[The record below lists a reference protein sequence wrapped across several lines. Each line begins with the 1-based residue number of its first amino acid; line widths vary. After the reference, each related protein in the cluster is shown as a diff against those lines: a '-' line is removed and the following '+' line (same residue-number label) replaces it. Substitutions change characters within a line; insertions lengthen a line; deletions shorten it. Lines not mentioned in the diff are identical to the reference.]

1 MIPTRALG
9 GWKRVI
15 YRRRGPRTR
24 MQEPTRD
31 RRPSAI
37 VMFLKANWKWLLIVI
52 AAAVFIMM
60 VASD

>member
-1 MIPTRALG
+1 M
-9 GWKRVI
+9 
-15 YRRRGPRTR
+15 YRRLRR
-24 MQEPTRD
+24 PTMAETPGE

-37 VMFLKANWKWLLIVI
+37 LMFLRANWKWVLLVV

>member
-1 MIPTRALG
+1 
-9 GWKRVI
+9 
-15 YRRRGPRTR
+15 
-24 MQEPTRD
+24 MQEPTRE